1 MNRLNQSIV
10 KVTVTHLI
18 LFGML
23 CLTSPREVE
32 RSKWLSYEKW
42 LESVQNKANESEE
55 LDKVALTQ
63 LSWADYHQSQT
74 AKNGIIQ
81 PDNSYKVIFSPQFG
95 VLNTGTESLSQLLD
109 NKAHHKHQLPIKSAH
124 PLAFGVVIGAP

>member
-10 KVTVTHLI
+10 KVTVIHLI

-23 CLTSPREVE
+23 CLISPREIE
-32 RSKWLSYEKW
+32 RSKWLSYEEW
-42 LESVQNKANESEE
+42 LESVQNKENQSNEQE
-55 LDKVALTQ
+55 KVAFTQ
-63 LSWADYHQSQT
+63 FSWADYHQSQT

-81 PDNSYKVIFSPQFG
+81 PDNSYKVVFSTQLG
-95 VLNTGTESLSQLLD
+95 VLNTCTELLPQLLA
-109 NKAHHKHQLPIKSAH
+109 NKAHHQHQLPKKSAH